1 MKDCC
6 VGDKNCMIYEGSG
19 PVLIQP
25 VMEKEADALL
35 EEVKYIRKAAGEDF
49 MLAAFVTEDWNAEL
63 SPWKAPGVFGNGD
76 FAGGADDTLRY
87 VVRELVPYL
96 NMQYGLMPDAGWV
109 IGGYSLAGLFAL
121 YCAYRTDLFTTVAA
135 ASPSVWFP
143 GWIEFV
149 RENSTLNRAVYL
161 SLGDKEEK
169 TGNPVL
175 ASVGDNIREMSDIY
189 AHSSAICASTL
200 EWNEG
205 NHFKEPQIR
214 TARAFAWALK
224 HL

>member
-6 VGDKNCMIYEGSG
+6 IGERKCMIYEGSG

-25 VMEKEADALL
+25 VMEKEADALD
-35 EEVKYIRKAAGEDF
+35 EEVRYIRNAVGEDF
-49 MLAAFVTEDWNAEL
+49 MLAAFVTKDWNAEL
-63 SPWKAPGVFGNGD
+63 SPWKAPGVFGDGD

-87 VVRELVPYL
+87 LVRELVPYL
-96 NMQYGLMPDAGWV
+96 NFEYGLGPDVKWAV
-109 IGGYSLAGLFAL
+109 GGYSLAGLFAL
-121 YCAYRTDLFTTVAA
+121 YCTYRTDLFTTVAA

-161 SLGDKEEK
+161 SLGEKEEK

-175 ASVGDNIREMSDIY
+175 AAVGDNIREMSDIY
-189 AHSSAICASTL
+189 AHSPLIYASTL

-205 NHFKEPQIR
+205 NHFREPGIR
-214 TARAFAWALK
+214 TARAFAWAVK